1 MNEERKEQ
9 KLVIKL
15 SLSLLYFIV
24 IGILIITSYSLYQKN
39 NKIESF
45 HKVKNTSDYSKITI
59 SQMSDKIAYYKE
71 KNIGI
76 HYVMEYENTGKWHT
90 YLIAINENDI
100 SKYQNIIDYTYKKT
114 INVPETI
121 TVYGYPV
128 LINDDLKNIA
138 IKHINDFIPES
149 NEVVIN
155 ESNFNDYLTNTYL
168 DTTKE
173 RNTSFDFTLFLLL
186 LLTIFMIFLMIYT
199 LGNNSKLVKSID
211 HFIERKQRKIKR
223 IKKKLRKR

>member
-15 SLSLLYFIV
+15 FLSLLYFII
-24 IGILIITSYSLYQKN
+24 IGILIITSYSLYQNN

-45 HKVKNTSDYSKITI
+45 NKVKNTSEYSKINI
-59 SQMSDKIAYYKE
+59 SEMSDKIAYYKD

-76 HYVMEYENTGKWHT
+76 HYVIEYEDTGKWHT
-90 YLIAINENDI
+90 YLVAINEKDI
-100 SKYQNIIDYTYKKT
+100 SKYQSIIDYTYKKT
-114 INVPETI
+114 NNIPEAI

-128 LINDDLKNIA
+128 LINDELKKIA

-149 NEVVIN
+149 NEVVIT
-155 ESNFNDYLTNTYL
+155 EANFNDYLTNTYL

-173 RNTSFDFTLFLLL
+173 RTNSFDFTLFLLL

-199 LGNNSKLVKSID
+199 LCNNTKLVKSID
-211 HFIERKQRKIKR
+211 RYIERRKRKLKR